1 MYNYPERYYELL
13 EERDTLKKEKDL
25 LNMLGL
31 NDALNLIDM
40 QIYLTEIE
48 TEIEQIKKEHTPKE
62 FYMITKE
69 TYYKRFDDEE
79 YVTVGEF
86 FDEETALLVFK
97 EEFESLVEEFDEN
110 YAVKEDLG
118 FAAVEDENVLK
129 MLFLIKIEIDEEI

>member
-1 MYNYPERYYELL
+1 MYNYPERYYVLL
-13 EERDTLKKEKDL
+13 TERDVLKEEIEFIERIGLKDISQL
-25 LNMLGL
+25 VDN
-31 NDALNLIDM
+31 
-40 QIYLTEIE
+40 QIYLTKIEAEIKQ
-48 TEIEQIKKEHTPKE
+48 IEKEYNPKQ

-69 TYYKRFDDEE
+69 TYYKKFDDEE
-79 YVTVGEF
+79 HVTVGEF

-129 MLFLIKIEIDEEI
+129 MLFLIKIELDEEI

>member
-1 MYNYPERYYELL
+1 MKNYPERYYVLL
-13 EERDTLKKEKDL
+13 DERDALKEERDL

-31 NDALNLIDM
+31 NDASNLIDM
-40 QIYLTEIE
+40 QIYLAKIE
-48 TEIEQIKKEHTPKE
+48 TEIEQIEKEYNPKQ
-62 FYMITKE
+62 FYMITKQ
-69 TYYKRFDDEE
+69 TYYKKFDDEE

-86 FDEETALLVFK
+86 YDEETAVLVFK

-129 MLFLIKIEIDEEI
+129 MLFLIKIELDEEI